1 MISKIAKLAEETAQR
16 VRESISLDYLQNLEA
31 VDIHCWDAP
40 DDKFWCLTWRA
51 TWKDKDISQFQ
62 IVYPEHYI
70 NKEGM
75 DYVLGRTVNRLL
87 REVFELEYEEIQQE
101 PYPWQVKPS

>member
-1 MISKIAKLAEETAQR
+1 MLTEIAALAETSAQR
-16 VRESISLDYLQNLEA
+16 VRESISSDYLQRLEA

-40 DDKFWCLTWRA
+40 EAKFWCLTWRA
-51 TWKDKDISQFQ
+51 TWKDKDVSQFQ
-62 IVYPEHYI
+62 IVYPEQYI
-70 NKEGM
+70 RTEGM

-101 PYPWQVKPS
+101 PDPWQAKP